1 MNSIPTANRQS
12 KSSTGK
18 SKELEELKRDVKTL
32 KDWIQVAFNKL
43 QYDRTLTE
51 EQRAELEK
59 KLPEMEADIEEL
71 NQMVIDRFGVV

>member
-1 MNSIPTANRQS
+1 MSSIPTANKPS
-12 KSSTGK
+12 KSSIEK

-59 KLPEMEADIEEL
+59 KLPAMEADIEEL
-71 NQMVIDRFGVV
+71 NQMVIDRFGAV